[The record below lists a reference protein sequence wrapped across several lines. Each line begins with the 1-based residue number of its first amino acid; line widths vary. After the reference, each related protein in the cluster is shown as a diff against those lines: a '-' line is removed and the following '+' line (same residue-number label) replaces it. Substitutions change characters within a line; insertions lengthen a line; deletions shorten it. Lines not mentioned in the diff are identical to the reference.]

1 MKGLIAGKAHPLCEL
16 AGIADTSAM
25 TKVSSLW
32 QPAQPG
38 WHGVSC
44 RHGDFFPLLR
54 TRVVSAV
61 ATLALQGLEL
71 LILLHAFAIHLHQ
84 LLQGC

>member
-32 QPAQPG
+32 QPAQ
-38 WHGVSC
+38 
-44 RHGDFFPLLR
+44 
-54 TRVVSAV
+54 TR
-61 ATLALQGLEL
+61 LAWRELQTW
-71 LILLHAFAIHLHQ
+71 
-84 LLQGC
+84 

>member
-16 AGIADTSAM
+16 AGIADTAAI

-32 QPAQPG
+32 QPAQSG
-38 WHGVSC
+38 WHVMSC
-44 RHGDFFPLLR
+44 GHSDSFLLSR
-54 TRVVSAV
+54 ATTASAF

-71 LILLHAFAIHLHQ
+71 LILPHAHAVHLHQ
-84 LLQGC
+84 HLQGC